1 MDFIR
6 NFPMFSVVLSL
17 FSGVL
22 CTILSGKKAKLY
34 TIVYEGVL
42 LVLLSAV
49 LWYTVVTKESF
60 TYVLGEFPA
69 PWGNELRAGTLE
81 ASVAVLFIVVMLC
94 AVLAGQRYVQ
104 KDIDESKINIYYA
117 IINLMTAALMAM
129 T

>member
-22 CTILSGKKAKLY
+22 CTILRGKTAKIY
-34 TIVYEGVL
+34 TIVYESVL
-42 LVLLSAV
+42 VVMLSCVLR
-49 LWYTVVTKESF
+49 YTVMTKTAF

-81 ASVAVLFIVVMLC
+81 ASLALIFIVVMLC
-94 AVLAGQRYVQ
+94 AVRGGARHARVDSVG
-104 KDIDESKINIYYA
+104 SKINV
-117 IINLMTAALMAM
+117 
-129 T
+129 